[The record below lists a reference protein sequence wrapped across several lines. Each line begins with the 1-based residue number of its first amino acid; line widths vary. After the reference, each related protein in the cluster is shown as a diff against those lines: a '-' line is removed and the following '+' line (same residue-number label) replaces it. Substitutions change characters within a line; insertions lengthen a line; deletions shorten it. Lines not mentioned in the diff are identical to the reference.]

1 MLLVMLASAIVIA
14 RPNLTT
20 QNKRNIRLVTWSND
34 AMSTLLDLYE
44 KKYLVFGCR
53 FFLTKD

>member
-1 MLLVMLASAIVIA
+1 MLASAIVIA

-34 AMSTLLDLYE
+34 AMSLDLYE